1 MSRADRVAEQIK
13 QEVSDIILR
22 KLRDPR
28 IGFTSVVKVDIG
40 TDLDNACIYVSVL
53 GTEKEKEDTMT
64 ALEHAAKYVRGELG
78 KRLQLREV
86 PEVVFKLD
94 ESIERASKFFAVLN
108 VVKRQEQGETI
119 KPSQIKKRTKELTV
133 DKKARG
139 RSREKD
145 IKRNKKSR

>member
-28 IGFTSVVKVDIG
+28 IGFTSVIKVDIG
-40 TDLDNACIYVSVL
+40 KDLENARIYVSVL

-78 KRLQLREV
+78 HRLQLREV

-108 VVKRQEQGETI
+108 VVKKQEQGEVL
-119 KPSQIKKRTKELTV
+119 KPAKIKKLTKELV
-133 DKKARG
+133 VEKKVRG
-139 RSREKD
+139 KSREKD
-145 IKRNKKSR
+145 NKRNKKS